1 MVPRRQTCDRAVHRV
16 GAPGDPRP
24 ESLQP
29 LRRFDGEWE
38 RTEEQWGLGAP
49 AARILAGNPHHTSV
63 RRLVRYFMETI
74 GAGGNPL
81 LDVGPRKDGTIQAE
95 QAEQTEHWRTVA

>member
-1 MVPRRQTCDRAVHRV
+1 M
-16 GAPGDPRP
+16 
-24 ESLQP
+24 
-29 LRRFDGEWE
+29 
-38 RTEEQWGLGAP
+38 
-49 AARILAGNPHHTSV
+49 